1 MYAQHY
7 LEESEGGDFYLARGS
22 YANHLVRT
30 PAGWRITSLVQHA
43 SWADGNLGA
52 VAESRARYPA
62 GRATA
67 E

>member
-52 VAESRARYPA
+52 VAESRPLS
-62 GRATA
+62 GRAGYG
-67 E
+67 